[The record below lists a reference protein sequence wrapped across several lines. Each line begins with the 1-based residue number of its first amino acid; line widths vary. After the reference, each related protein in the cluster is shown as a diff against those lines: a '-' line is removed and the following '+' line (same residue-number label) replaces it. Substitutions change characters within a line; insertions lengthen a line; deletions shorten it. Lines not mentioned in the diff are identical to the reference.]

1 MNQKLLKG
9 AIGNQEG
16 DYLTL
21 ASQWAKVIVTL
32 EGNGAAW
39 MVSGDILDL
48 RGAAPTFPTLAK
60 AMDYAVESLK
70 AYRDG
75 SPNK

>member
-9 AIGNQEG
+9 AIGNQDG
-16 DYLTL
+16 DYLELTN
-21 ASQWAKVIVTL
+21 QWARVFITL
-32 EGNGAAW
+32 ETNPRTW

-48 RGAAPTFPTLAK
+48 RNRAQTFPTLAK